1 MTEAIDINN
10 GYEYGWSNPES
21 YAVKAPKG
29 LSRSVVELISKAK
42 DEPAWML
49 EFRLRALDIFNSKPM
64 PEWGA
69 DLSGLNL
76 DEIYFYIKPEGHNA
90 RSWDDVPDDVKKTFE
105 RLGIPEAERKALAG
119 VGAQY
124 ESEMV
129 YHNLK
134 EEWEKLGVVF
144 LSIEDGLRQYPDLF
158 REHFA
163 TIIPPEDNKFAA
175 INSAVWSGG
184 SFVYIPA
191 GVKVDIPLQT
201 YFRINAESSGQFE
214 RTLIIVDEGAQ
225 AHYIE
230 GCTAPT
236 YARDSFH
243 SGVIEIVVKKGA
255 RFRYSTIQNW
265 SHNVYN
271 LVTQRAAVYENGVM
285 EWVDGNL
292 GSKVTMKYPA
302 CYLLEKGARGEVLS
316 IAMAGRGQ
324 HQDAGAKIVHFAPNT
339 SGNIVSKSISKD
351 SGRSSYRGLVKIYE
365 GATNAKSNVECDALL
380 LDEEARTDTYPYIEI
395 QEKTAS
401 VGHEATVSKINDEQI
416 LYLQSRGLSKDQAAG
431 LIVRGFIEPIA
442 KELPLEYAVELN
454 RLIELEM
461 EGSVG

>member
-1 MTEAIDINN
+1 MTEALDINT

-42 DEPAWML
+42 DEPEWML
-49 EFRLRALDIFNSKPM
+49 EFRLKALDIFNSKPM

-69 DLSGLNL
+69 DLSGLDL

-90 RSWDDVPDDVKKTFE
+90 RSWDDVPDDVKQTFE

-144 LSIEDGLRQYPDLF
+144 LSIEDGLKQYPDLF

-292 GSKVTMKYPA
+292 GSKVTMKYPS

>member
-1 MTEAIDINN
+1 MTEALEINN

-49 EFRLRALDIFNSKPM
+49 EFRLKALDIFNSKPM

-365 GATNAKSNVECDALL
+365 GATNARSNVECDALL

>member
-144 LSIEDGLRQYPDLF
+144 LSIEDGLKQYPDLF

-191 GVKVDIPLQT
+191 NVKVDIPLQT